1 MKIGKFRHL
10 ISVIDYEIS
19 VNEFGEEEKTEIEV
33 AKLWAKITPLKS
45 NEFFA
50 QGTNLLTTH
59 RIIVR
64 YTDLINAKQKIKFE
78 NREFEIT
85 GIRDFF
91 EGHRFLEIL
100 AKELNG
106 D

>member
-1 MKIGKFRHL
+1 MKIGKFKHL
-10 ISVIDYEIS
+10 ISIIDYDTN
-19 VNEFGEEEKTEIEV
+19 VNEFGEEEKTEKEV

-64 YTDLINAKQKIKFE
+64 YTNLINSKQKIRFE